1 MAFDRNKDN
10 VQFCRQLEELNL
22 NLLDHQYEQ
31 FDRFFYLLVEWN
43 KKMNLTG
50 ITEYSK
56 VVTKHFVDSLSIVKS
71 VDLSKTKTVID
82 IGTGAG
88 FPGIPLKIAF
98 PHLQITLLDSLKKR
112 ISFLNY
118 VIDQLNLIQLQ
129 TLHGRAEDYARHK
142 NYREKFDLSV
152 SRAVSNLSVLGEYCL
167 PFVKVGGSYIAY
179 KSDHVDQELSECK
192 NAVKELGG
200 SIDDVSSFLLPETD
214 IGRTLIHIRKIEQT
228 SPKYPRKAG
237 IPIKNPL

>member
-1 MAFDRNKDN
+1 MTFGRNKDN
-10 VQFCRQLEELNL
+10 VQFCCQLEELNL
-22 NLLDHQYEQ
+22 NLFDHQYEQ
-31 FDRFFYLLVEWN
+31 FDCFFHLLVEWN

-50 ITEYSK
+50 ITEYHE
-56 VVTKHFVDSLSIVKS
+56 VITKHFVDSLSIVKS
-71 VDLSKTKTVID
+71 VDLSKIDTVID

-112 ISFLNY
+112 ISFLDY
-118 VIDQLNLIQLQ
+118 VIEQLNLTQIQ

-152 SRAVSNLSVLGEYCL
+152 SRAVANLSVLGEYCL
-167 PFVKVGGSYIAY
+167 PFVKVGGGYVAY
-179 KSDHVDQELSECK
+179 KSDHIDQELSECK

-200 SIDDVSSFLLPETD
+200 SIDDVSKFLLPGSN
-214 IGRTLIHIRKIEQT
+214 IGRTLVRICKIKQT
-228 SPKYPRKAG
+228 SPKYPRRAG